1 MRYDGYFKSCA
12 IIRTNFEKGHAMIEI
27 DEKTLPLAIQKDIE
41 ALKAWHR
48 GEKEKGLGGVLY
60 TELYGSINGSQW
72 GNEISKETAD
82 YLRAKYLGYKNGID
96 VEFYFDKNSI
106 YDNDG
111 KRRESV

>member
-1 MRYDGYFKSCA
+1 
-12 IIRTNFEKGHAMIEI
+12 MIEI
-27 DEKTLPLAIQKDIE
+27 DESTLPLAIQKDIE

-111 KRRESV
+111 KRRKSV